1 MATRHIITMLEKTL
15 QGETEHTISH
25 LTTSLSDRI
34 LSQSIAIHE
43 NNCYHTI
50 SEWYKNHFLFQQDDF
65 LWAKYAF
72 YDAYCE
78 AIKEQGHLTKRVR
91 QILESLA
98 RKHGKQYITSIL
110 NTPFPNER
118 AKGTA

>member
-15 QGETEHTISH
+15 RVETEKTISH
-25 LTTSLSDRI
+25 LSKSLSDRI
-34 LSQSIAIHE
+34 LSQSAAVHE

-50 SEWYKNHFLFQQDDF
+50 GEWYKNHFLFQQDDF
-65 LWAKYAF
+65 LWAKYVF

-78 AIKEQGHLTKRVR
+78 AIKKQGNLTKRVR

-98 RKHGKQYITSIL
+98 RQHGKQYIVSIQ
-110 NTPFPNER
+110 NIPFPNKQT
-118 AKGTA
+118 KGTA

>member
-15 QGETEHTISH
+15 RIETENTISH
-25 LTTSLSDRI
+25 LSKSLSDRI
-34 LSQSIAIHE
+34 LSQSAAVHE

-50 SEWYKNHFLFQQDDF
+50 GEWYKNHFLFQQDDF
-65 LWAKYAF
+65 LWAKYVF

-78 AIKEQGHLTKRVR
+78 AIKKQGNLTKRVR

-98 RKHGKQYITSIL
+98 RQHGKQYIVSIQ
-110 NTPFPNER
+110 NIPFPNEQE
-118 AKGTA
+118 KGTA

>member
-15 QGETEHTISH
+15 RVETENTISH
-25 LTTSLSDRI
+25 LSKSLSDRI
-34 LSQSIAIHE
+34 LSQSAAAHE
-43 NNCYHTI
+43 SNCYHTI
-50 SEWYKNHFLFQQDDF
+50 GEWYKNHFIFQQDDF

-78 AIKEQGHLTKRVR
+78 AIKKQGHLTKRVR

-98 RKHGKQYITSIL
+98 RKHGKQYISSIQ
-110 NTPFPNER
+110 NIPFPNKQ

>member
-15 QGETEHTISH
+15 QVETENTISH
-25 LTTSLSDRI
+25 LNVSLSDRF
-34 LSQSIAIHE
+34 LSQSTAIHE

-50 SEWYKNHFLFQQDDF
+50 GEWYKNHFLFQQDDF

-78 AIKEQGHLTKRVR
+78 AIKKQVPSYKTRPSNIRIIGSKTRKTVYCFYTKYA
-91 QILESLA
+91 IS
-98 RKHGKQYITSIL
+98 
-110 NTPFPNER
+110 
-118 AKGTA
+118 

>member
-15 QGETEHTISH
+15 QIETENTISH
-25 LTTSLSDRI
+25 LTASLPDRI
-34 LSQSIAIHE
+34 LSQSAAIQE

-50 SEWYKNHFLFQQDDF
+50 GEWYKNHFLFQQDDF
-65 LWAKYAF
+65 LWAKYVF

-78 AIKEQGHLTKRVR
+78 EIKKQGHLTKRVR

-98 RKHGKQYITSIL
+98 RMHGKQYIASIL
-110 NTPFPNER
+110 NMPFPNER

>member
-15 QGETEHTISH
+15 QVETENTISH

-34 LSQSIAIHE
+34 LSQSAAIQE

-50 SEWYKNHFLFQQDDF
+50 GEWYKNHFLFQQDDF
-65 LWAKYAF
+65 LWAKYVF

-78 AIKEQGHLTKRVR
+78 EIKKQRSSYKTCSPNIRIISSNAWKTVHCFYIKYAI
-91 QILESLA
+91 
-98 RKHGKQYITSIL
+98 
-110 NTPFPNER
+110 P
-118 AKGTA
+118 

>member
-15 QGETEHTISH
+15 RIETDNTISH
-25 LTTSLSDRI
+25 LSNSLSDRI
-34 LSQSIAIHE
+34 LSQSAAVHE

-50 SEWYKNHFLFQQDDF
+50 GEWYKNHFLFQQDDF
-65 LWAKYAF
+65 LWAKYVF

-78 AIKEQGHLTKRVR
+78 AIKKQGHLTKRVR

-98 RKHGKQYITSIL
+98 RKHGKQYIASIL
-110 NTPFPNER
+110 NMPFPNEQE
-118 AKGTA
+118 KGTA

>member
-15 QGETEHTISH
+15 RVETENTISH
-25 LTTSLSDRI
+25 LSKSLSDRI
-34 LSQSIAIHE
+34 LSQSAAVHE

-50 SEWYKNHFLFQQDDF
+50 GEWYKNHFLFQQDDF
-65 LWAKYAF
+65 LWAKYVF

-78 AIKEQGHLTKRVR
+78 AIKKQGNLTKRVR

-98 RKHGKQYITSIL
+98 RQHGKQYIVSIL
-110 NTPFPNER
+110 NIPFPNAQE
-118 AKGTA
+118 KGTA

>member
-15 QGETEHTISH
+15 RVEAENTISH
-25 LTTSLSDRI
+25 LSKSLSDRI
-34 LSQSIAIHE
+34 LSQSAAVHE

-50 SEWYKNHFLFQQDDF
+50 GEWYKNHFLFQQDDF
-65 LWAKYAF
+65 LWAKYVF

-78 AIKEQGHLTKRVR
+78 AIKKQGNLTKRVR

-98 RKHGKQYITSIL
+98 RQHGKQYIVSIQ
-110 NTPFPNER
+110 NIPFPNEQE
-118 AKGTA
+118 KGTA

>member
-15 QGETEHTISH
+15 RVETENTISH
-25 LTTSLSDRI
+25 LSKSLSDRI
-34 LSQSIAIHE
+34 LSQSVAVHE

-50 SEWYKNHFLFQQDDF
+50 GEWYKNHFLFQQDDF
-65 LWAKYAF
+65 LWAKYVF

-78 AIKEQGHLTKRVR
+78 AIKKQGNLTKRVR

-98 RKHGKQYITSIL
+98 RQHGKQYIVSIQ
-110 NTPFPNER
+110 NIPFPNEQE
-118 AKGTA
+118 KGTA

>member
-1 MATRHIITMLEKTL
+1 MLEKTL
-15 QGETEHTISH
+15 QVETENTISH
-25 LTTSLSDRI
+25 LNVSLSDRF
-34 LSQSIAIHE
+34 LSQSTAIHE

-50 SEWYKNHFLFQQDDF
+50 GEWYKNHFLFQQDDF

-78 AIKEQGHLTKRVR
+78 AIQKQGHLTKRVR

-98 RKHGKQYITSIL
+98 RKHGKQYIASIL
-110 NTPFPNER
+110 NMPFPNKR

>member
-15 QGETEHTISH
+15 QVETENTISH

-34 LSQSIAIHE
+34 LSQSAAIQE

-50 SEWYKNHFLFQQDDF
+50 GEWYKNHFLFQQDDF
-65 LWAKYAF
+65 LWAKYVF

-78 AIKEQGHLTKRVR
+78 EIKNKV
-91 QILESLA
+91 IL
-98 RKHGKQYITSIL
+98 Q
-110 NTPFPNER
+110 NVF
-118 AKGTA
+118 AKY

>member
-15 QGETEHTISH
+15 RVETENTISH
-25 LTTSLSDRI
+25 LSKSLSDRI
-34 LSQSIAIHE
+34 LSQSAAVHE

-50 SEWYKNHFLFQQDDF
+50 GEWYKNHFLFQQDDF
-65 LWAKYAF
+65 LWAKYVF

-78 AIKEQGHLTKRVR
+78 AIKKQGNLTKRVR

-98 RKHGKQYITSIL
+98 RQHGKQYIISIQ
-110 NTPFPNER
+110 NIPFPNEQE
-118 AKGTA
+118 KGTA

>member
-15 QGETEHTISH
+15 RVETENTISH
-25 LTTSLSDRI
+25 LSKSLSDRI
-34 LSQSIAIHE
+34 LSQSAAVHE

-50 SEWYKNHFLFQQDDF
+50 GEWYKNHFLFQQDDF
-65 LWAKYAF
+65 LWAKYVF

-78 AIKEQGHLTKRVR
+78 AIKKQGNLTKRVR

-98 RKHGKQYITSIL
+98 RQHGKQYIVSIQ
-110 NTPFPNER
+110 NIPFPNKQT
-118 AKGTA
+118 KGTA

>member
-15 QGETEHTISH
+15 RVETENTISH
-25 LTTSLSDRI
+25 LSKSLSDRI
-34 LSQSIAIHE
+34 LSQSAAVHE

-50 SEWYKNHFLFQQDDF
+50 GEWYKNHFLFQQDDF
-65 LWAKYAF
+65 LWAKYVF

-78 AIKEQGHLTKRVR
+78 AIKKQGNLTKRVR

-98 RKHGKQYITSIL
+98 RQHGKQYIVSIQ
-110 NTPFPNER
+110 NIPFPNAQE
-118 AKGTA
+118 KGTA

>member
-15 QGETEHTISH
+15 RVETENTISH
-25 LTTSLSDRI
+25 LSKSLSDRI
-34 LSQSIAIHE
+34 LSQSAAVHE

-50 SEWYKNHFLFQQDDF
+50 GEWYKNHFLFQQDDF
-65 LWAKYAF
+65 LWAKYVF

-78 AIKEQGHLTKRVR
+78 AIKKQGNLTKRVR

-98 RKHGKQYITSIL
+98 RQHGKQYIVSIQ
-110 NTPFPNER
+110 NIPFPNEQK
-118 AKGTA
+118 KGTA

>member
-15 QGETEHTISH
+15 RVETENTISH
-25 LTTSLSDRI
+25 LSKSLSDRI
-34 LSQSIAIHE
+34 LSQSAAVHE

-50 SEWYKNHFLFQQDDF
+50 GEWYKNHFLFQQDDF
-65 LWAKYAF
+65 LWAKYVF

-78 AIKEQGHLTKRVR
+78 AIKKQGNLTKRVR

-98 RKHGKQYITSIL
+98 RQHGKQYIVSIQ
-110 NTPFPNER
+110 NIPFPNEQE
-118 AKGTA
+118 KGTA